1 MYVRNCLCSG
11 DFLTVVP
18 VGLPLTLQYNAKGL
32 LEIVYQGY
40 DSDRVDISSK
50 VLGILRSQN
59 TVPVKIPIQG
69 GTTWVKG
76 VLYTSETYY
85 SDGLIPEAITDDII
99 SAYIDRPN
107 KFNFFAGNV
116 ESLATVFR
124 GAAPIRNWLSA
135 AKFNVLPGWII
146 SGELTRDRFIQ
157 MVNTDLFT
165 FKFPLIMSYMIYR
178 GQETHFVSTR
188 LKQFVVHKIVRFTDE
203 YGYIKAKLSNKSES
217 VSICVDYSDIIKFNI
232 HTSALIVVDCYGNI
246 IYTLNTKKHDKV
258 SPNINCT
265 TCGKSFKAPSSGQVM
280 CPDIHCMSRIYPN
293 LVHFL
298 KVLNLPDLDKCTY
311 DKYVSAGKLTCI
323 PDVLQLSEY
332 SDIKIPV
339 TLAQLLSAI
348 VPASVV
354 SDYAT
359 FSAFANRCNNNVRS
373 FCYYIHHPDM
383 IYLDLHLSTV
393 PSLKLRQWL
402 EDPSNVL
409 DIDALIDTPQLD
421 IVETNQKFD
430 GAPIFRGKTIMITG
444 DFQHGSHSDI
454 ESILKSYSANVVTQ
468 FSENVHCVLTGS
480 TLENI
485 DGVSVRNAHNLGIP
499 VYDEISFFN
508 TYEID
513 KDLSENL

>member
-11 DFLTVVP
+11 DFLTAVP
-18 VGLPLTLQYNAKGL
+18 VGLPLTLQYNVKGL
-32 LEIVYQGY
+32 LETVYLGY
-40 DSDRVDISSK
+40 DADRLDISPT
-50 VLGILRSQN
+50 ILSTIRSQN
-59 TVPVKIPIQG
+59 TVPVKIPIKG

-85 SDGLIPEAITDDII
+85 SEGSIPEAINDDIV
-99 SAYIDRPN
+99 SAYIDRPT

-116 ESLATVFR
+116 ESLATVFK
-124 GAAPIRNWLSA
+124 GAAPIRNWLSM
-135 AKFNVLPGWII
+135 AKFNVLPGWVI
-146 SGELTRDRFIQ
+146 SGGITRDQFIK
-157 MVNTDLFT
+157 MVNTERFT

-178 GQETHFVSTR
+178 GQKTHFVSTG
-188 LKQFVVHKIVRFTDE
+188 LKQFVVHNIIRFTDE
-203 YGYIKAKLSNKSES
+203 YGYIKVKLSSKSES
-217 VSICVDYSDIIKFNI
+217 ISICVDYSDMVKFNI
-232 HTSALIVVDCYGNI
+232 QTNSLIVIDCYGNI
-246 IYTLNTKKHDKV
+246 IYSMNTKKRDKV

-280 CPDIHCMSRIYPN
+280 CPDTHCMSRTYPN

-298 KVLNLPDLDKCTY
+298 EVLHLPVLDKCTY

-323 PDVLQLSEY
+323 PDVLQLAEY
-332 SDIKIPV
+332 SDSIVQV

-348 VPASVV
+348 VPVSVV
-354 SDYAT
+354 SNYAV
-359 FSAFANRCNNNVRS
+359 FSAFANRCNNNIRS
-373 FCYYIHHPDM
+373 LGYYIHHPDM
-383 IYLDLHLSTV
+383 ISIDLQLSNNHSV
-393 PSLKLRQWL
+393 KFINWL

-409 DIDALIDTPQLD
+409 DIDALLDSPQLKV
-421 IVETNQKFD
+421 VETNQKFD

-454 ESILKSYSANVVTQ
+454 ESILKSYSANIVNQ
-468 FSENVHCVLTGS
+468 FSENIDCVVTGS

-485 DGVSVRNAHNLGIP
+485 DGIAVRNARNLGIP
-499 VYDEISFFN
+499 VYDEVSFFN